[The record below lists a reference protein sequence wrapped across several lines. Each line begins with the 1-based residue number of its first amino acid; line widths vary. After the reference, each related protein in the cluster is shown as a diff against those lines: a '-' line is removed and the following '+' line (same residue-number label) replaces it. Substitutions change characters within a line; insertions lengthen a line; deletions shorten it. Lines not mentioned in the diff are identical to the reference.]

1 MGPDHAPFSI
11 ENPQEALD
19 LLRSIRRRRSRI
31 SLLQTLG
38 SEFDAQHETAM
49 LDRRRAMISKIEA
62 LVTTPFVDA
71 LNLERESPSVRE
83 RYGHEEFGQG
93 CLLARRLLETG
104 VNFVEVQHDGWDT
117 HVNNFSAVRNLC
129 QAIDKPWGALM
140 EDLDSSG
147 LLDETLVIW
156 MGEFGR
162 TPKINP
168 NQGRDHFP
176 NAWSTVL
183 AGGGVKGGQAAGR
196 TTADGTGVADRP
208 ITTGDLLATVC
219 GALGID
225 AEKQN
230 VSNVGRPIR
239 LVDPRAT
246 VVEGVLG

>member
-1 MGPDHAPFSI
+1 MMRSESVTAFD
-11 ENPQEALD
+11 LD
-19 LLRSIRRRRSRI
+19 DEPASLR
-31 SLLQTLG
+31 
-38 SEFDAQHETAM
+38 DA
-49 LDRRRAMISKIEA
+49 
-62 LVTTPFVDA
+62 
-71 LNLERESPSVRE
+71 
-83 RYGHEEFGQG
+83 YGRNRFGQG
-93 CLLARRLLETG
+93 CLLARRLVERG
-104 VNFVEVQHDGWDT
+104 VPFVEVSLNGVDGQSQLGWDT
-117 HVNNFSAVRNLC
+117 HQNNFDTVKRLSST
-129 QAIDKPWGALM
+129 
-140 EDLDSSG
+140 LDSGWATLLADLSRLG
-147 LLDETLVIW
+147 LLESTLVIW

-183 AGGGVKGGQAAGR
+183 AGGGVKGGQVAGR